1 MAEEID
7 DNKLIQAYQYWHD
20 CGFDEGFE
28 EGYDLGWEDG
38 YADGLAQ
45 SENNQEKSDCPSRNS
60 GSFLGK

>member
-28 EGYDLGWEDG
+28 EGYDPRAANAILEGVT
-38 YADGLAQ
+38 
-45 SENNQEKSDCPSRNS
+45 P
-60 GSFLGK
+60 